1 MEKVQRKPKAR
12 RRKKRKIRWDRVI
25 LLLVILILLIFVI
38 VKIVSKK
45 NDNQE
50 ESLQTGSEGVTNEME
65 VEQVIEPTEDE
76 DIKQL
81 VNNIMTEKGL
91 TENNFAFFYYNQDT
105 KKYYFYNENKYFT
118 AASTVKVPVAMLYYD
133 KINSGKLT
141 LESTLKYTK
150 DCYEAGGG
158 TTASTYKVG
167 SNIPIGF
174 LLEQAIVNSDNTAV
188 NILIK
193 NLGWDQYR
201 VDMTKYT
208 DEEVQPE
215 FYDGNV
221 TFAGYGYDLLTYL
234 YNNKDS
240 YPELI
245 ENMKKSSGGQY
256 LKKYITQYDVAHKY
270 GSYNGNV
277 HDYGIV
283 FGETT
288 YLIGVYTKGV
298 TSADELIADISQD
311 VLNTVEGTDD
321 TTESSNGNVTNET
334 NTEV

>member
-1 MEKVQRKPKAR
+1 
-12 RRKKRKIRWDRVI
+12 
-25 LLLVILILLIFVI
+25 
-38 VKIVSKK
+38 
-45 NDNQE
+45 
-50 ESLQTGSEGVTNEME
+50 ME

-81 VNNIMTEKGL
+81 INNIMTEKGL

-240 YPELI
+240 YLELI

-288 YLIGVYTKGV
+288 YLIGVYT
-298 TSADELIADISQD
+298 
-311 VLNTVEGTDD
+311 
-321 TTESSNGNVTNET
+321 
-334 NTEV
+334 